1 MQYEKTLDQL
11 IKDNNY
17 LKFIKIS
24 SCRTFH
30 KLFEK
35 PIYESR
41 FIHVEKFHEPG
52 LAPVYDKTGAYH
64 IDTTGKASYSRKFL
78 KTFGFY
84 CNRAA
89 VKDEIGYYHID
100 SFGHRVYKHSYQWVG
115 NYQEDVCVVRKYNKF
130 FHIDLDGNRIYQE
143 EYDYV
148 GDFKD
153 DIAVV
158 YKGGQATHI
167 NRHGKLI
174 HNKWYEKL
182 NIFHKGFAIAEDKN
196 GWFHIDKDGNDIYQ
210 QRFKMIEPF
219 YNGKAKVET
228 FEGILGQ
235 IDITGDIKFTIS
247 ACRQEFQVHK
257 ISAELA
263 AFWKTYLTNVAVELD
278 LLNILP
284 ATISVLS
291 QQLNII
297 ETNLERLLRALW
309 EIDLLDYDQNKQLWQ
324 LSVKGKFLKNT
335 PFLSKAATMW
345 ARVAAERNWLKI
357 TDMLKQKSISSFPS
371 FKEKE
376 TSKNRKIEF
385 YQALLG
391 YTTLDVK
398 ELNSKV
404 NISGAK
410 EILLFGIHSLFLT
423 SSIENKVTGTINLH
437 YYNNHKL
444 PKDLVKDS
452 KIKLITPGKLA
463 QHYDLG
469 IFCRFLQH
477 YDDNKVL
484 SYLKLARDKKIAR
497 ILLIETI
504 LTSDSSIGGTVD
516 INIMVETG
524 GKLRTLSN
532 WEEILTQVQDFKIF
546 NIVPLTEYLSVIDIR
561 Y

>member
-1 MQYEKTLDQL
+1 MQYEKTLNQL

-17 LKFIKIS
+17 LKFIRIS
-24 SCRTFH
+24 PCGTFH
-30 KLFEK
+30 QLFKK
-35 PIYESR
+35 PMYESR

-64 IDTTGKASYSRKFL
+64 IDTTGKASYNRRFL

-89 VKDEIGYYHID
+89 VEDEIGYHHID
-100 SFGHRVYKHSYQWVG
+100 SFGNRVYKHSYQWVG

-130 FHIDLDGNRIYQE
+130 FHINLDGNRIYQE

-167 NRHGKLI
+167 NHHGKLI

-196 GWFHIDKDGNDIYQ
+196 GWFHIDRDGNAIYQ
-210 QRFKMIEPF
+210 QRFKMVEPF
-219 YNGKAKVET
+219 YNGRAKVET

-235 IDITGDIKFTIS
+235 VDITGDIKLTIS
-247 ACRQEFQVHK
+247 ACRQEVQVYK
-257 ISAELA
+257 ASAELA

-291 QQLNII
+291 KQLNIT
-297 ETNLERLLRALW
+297 EANLERLLRALW
-309 EIDLLDYDQNKQLWQ
+309 EIELLDYDQNKHLWQ
-324 LSVKGKFLKNT
+324 LSAKGEFLKNT

-376 TSKNRKIEF
+376 TSKNRKIKF

-391 YTTLDVK
+391 YTALDAK
-398 ELNSKV
+398 ELNSKI
-404 NISGAK
+404 NISEAK
-410 EILLFGIHSLFLT
+410 DILLFGIHSLFLT
-423 SSIENKVTGTINLH
+423 SSIENKVTETINLH
-437 YYNNHKL
+437 CYNNHKL

-452 KIKLITPGKLA
+452 KIKLITPEKLA

-484 SYLKLARDKKIAR
+484 SYLKLAKDKQIAR

-504 LTSDSSIGGTVD
+504 LTSESPIGGTVD

-546 NIVPLTEYLSVIDIR
+546 DIVPLTDYLSVIDIR